1 MPCRILDEN
10 PFNVI
15 YLLREIKMSEGVQAV
30 ELSEVLAEN
39 IQRINNA
46 KETLYKEYFSD
57 NVEESIEFEF
67 LVKEYI
73 EKIKKHIKKSSKE
86 TVEKDKFP
94 FVILWSIVEAQD
106 TDDNEMHKFFICP
119 PYLRNNDVDLDCV
132 SMMSPLGR
140 ALLLKNTGQ
149 EITVNVPQG
158 TLNYKIK
165 RIIIP

>member
-1 MPCRILDEN
+1 
-10 PFNVI
+10 
-15 YLLREIKMSEGVQAV
+15 
-30 ELSEVLAEN
+30 
-39 IQRINNA
+39 
-46 KETLYKEYFSD
+46 
-57 NVEESIEFEF
+57 
-67 LVKEYI
+67 
-73 EKIKKHIKKSSKE
+73 
-86 TVEKDKFP
+86 
-94 FVILWSIVEAQD
+94 
-106 TDDNEMHKFFICP
+106 MHKFFICP

>member
-57 NVEESIEFEF
+57 NVEESIEYEF
-67 LVKEYI
+67 
-73 EKIKKHIKKSSKE
+73 
-86 TVEKDKFP
+86 
-94 FVILWSIVEAQD
+94 
-106 TDDNEMHKFFICP
+106 
-119 PYLRNNDVDLDCV
+119 
-132 SMMSPLGR
+132 
-140 ALLLKNTGQ
+140 
-149 EITVNVPQG
+149 
-158 TLNYKIK
+158 
-165 RIIIP
+165 